1 MSMKYYKSLENSDYY
16 QKNKANILGK
26 RREYYLQNKELIL
39 EKKKKRYLL
48 VKINKEAAS
57 E

>member
-1 MSMKYYKSLENSDYY
+1 MSMKYYKSIENSNYY
-16 QKNKANILGK
+16 EKNKAYILGK

-48 VKINKEAAS
+48 VKINKEVTS